1 MKTHPYKVTV
11 VDMRGSTTQEI
22 VWAVDE
28 ENAKETVQM
37 SLSDSVDVYKID
49 VDYPTRAEM
58 REI

>member
-11 VDMRGSTTQEI
+11 VDMRGVVTQEI

-28 ENAKETVQM
+28 ESAKETVQM
-37 SLSDSVDVYKID
+37 NLPETTDVYEIG

-58 REI
+58 RE